1 MERIYL
7 TNQGYEK
14 LADELEFLK
23 NVKRK
28 EITEALEHARSLG
41 DLKENAEYHAAKDAI
56 SQNER
61 KIRELEDKLSRVEI
75 LDDSKINKN
84 KAYIGAK
91 LTIFDLDTEEE
102 IEYKLVSQ
110 DEANALE
117 GLISVTSPVG
127 QSLLGHKKNDI
138 IEVEVPAGKL
148 SYKILKISH

>member
-1 MERIYL
+1 MDRIYL
-7 TNQGYEK
+7 TNKGYEK

-28 EITEALEHARSLG
+28 EISVALEHARSLG
-41 DLKENAEYHAAKDAI
+41 DLKENAEYHAAKDAV

-61 KIRELEDKLSRVEI
+61 RIRELDDKLSRVEI
-75 LDDSKINKN
+75 IDDSKIDKD

-91 LTIFDLDTEEE
+91 LTILDLDTEDEFK
-102 IEYKLVSQ
+102 YTLVGQ

-127 QSLLGHKKNDI
+127 KSLLGHKKDDI
-138 IEVEVPAGKL
+138 VEVEVPVGKL
-148 SYKILKISH
+148 NYKIIKITH

>member
-1 MERIYL
+1 MDRIYL
-7 TNQGYEK
+7 TNKGYEK

-28 EITEALEHARSLG
+28 EISEALEHARSLG
-41 DLKENAEYHAAKDAI
+41 DLKENAEYHAAKDAV

-61 KIRELEDKLSRVEI
+61 RIRELDDKLSRVEI
-75 LDDSKINKN
+75 IDDSKIDKD

-91 LTIFDLDTEEE
+91 LTILDLDTEDEFK
-102 IEYKLVSQ
+102 YTLVGQ

-127 QSLLGHKKNDI
+127 KSLLGHKKDDI
-138 IEVEVPAGKL
+138 VEVEVPAGKL
-148 SYKILKISH
+148 NYKIIKITH

>member
-1 MERIYL
+1 MDRIYL
-7 TNQGYEK
+7 TNKGYEK

-28 EITEALEHARSLG
+28 EISEALEHARSLG
-41 DLKENAEYHAAKDAI
+41 DLKENAEYHAAKDAV

-61 KIRELEDKLSRVEI
+61 RIRELDDKLSRVEI
-75 LDDSKINKN
+75 IDDSKIDKD

-91 LTIFDLDTEEE
+91 LTILDLDTEDEFK
-102 IEYKLVSQ
+102 YTLVGQ

-127 QSLLGHKKNDI
+127 KSLLGHKKDDI
-138 IEVEVPAGKL
+138 VEVEVPVGKL
-148 SYKILKISH
+148 NYKIIKITH